1 MCGRVARSNEW
12 SVAATVVEQVAAV
25 HGVEPTELDTP
36 LGTALDTDALD
47 SLVGSL
53 SDGATVSFTY
63 TGVEVV
69 VHADGYVEVS
79 R

>member
-1 MCGRVARSNEW
+1 MAPKDQW
-12 SVAATVVEQVAAV
+12 SVSATVVEQVAAA

-36 LGTALDTDALD
+36 LGTTLDTDALD

-53 SDGATVSFTY
+53 SADATVSFTY
-63 TGVEVV
+63 TGIEVV
-69 VHADGYVEVS
+69 VHSDGYVEVS